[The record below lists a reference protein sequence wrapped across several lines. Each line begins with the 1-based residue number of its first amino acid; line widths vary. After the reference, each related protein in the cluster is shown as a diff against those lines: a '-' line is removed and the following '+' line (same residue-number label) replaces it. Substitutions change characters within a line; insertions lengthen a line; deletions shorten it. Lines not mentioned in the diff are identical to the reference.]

1 MKRINIFATVKVLFE
16 SVSYVFF
23 EHENFKLDILFS
35 GHPVEVC
42 FFNGVHS
49 MQGWT
54 ATARLGVT
62 RKGSTKRSV

>member
-49 MQGWT
+49 MQG
-54 ATARLGVT
+54 
-62 RKGSTKRSV
+62 